1 MINRTLAPD
10 YKENIDLNLTPPNKD
25 RLASGVPFYA
35 LEGGTEEVL
44 RIELMF
50 DAGIRREKQAF
61 VAMATNALLQEG
73 TRSFTSEQIATL
85 LDSKGAFIQAS
96 CGKDQ
101 ASLILFCLHRHLK
114 SMLELLNELAFYPS
128 FPQKELTTY
137 RQNEQHKLAIELE
150 KVGSQVRY
158 HFPGK
163 IFGTKH
169 PYGKT
174 PAPSDFQHL
183 TTEALNHFHQNYYL
197 AGEMKILVA
206 GKNTATAKLL
216 IEEVLDIPKQ
226 KQSLQP
232 VNWGLHVPPA
242 AETFVLPYPEA
253 SQDAIR
259 MGLQTINRYH
269 PDYTR
274 LYITNLLLGGF
285 FGSRLMKSIREEQG
299 LTYGISS
306 ALVPLQ
312 YSGYFVVHAEVTQQA
327 AYKVQEEISKEIKR
341 IQQEPVTQEE
351 LTLLKNFALGDM
363 LRSFDGPFE
372 SAAMYRAVIDNELPL
387 DYYNGVLKRI
397 QNIQASD
404 IQQTAQ
410 EYLSTEKMVT
420 VIAGAYQ

>member
-1 MINRTLAPD
+1 MNRTIAPP
-10 YKENIDLNLTPPNKD
+10 YKENIDIKLTPPKKEV
-25 RLASGVPFYA
+25 LSSGVPFYA
-35 LEGGTEEVL
+35 LEGGTEEVV
-44 RIELMF
+44 RVELMF
-50 DAGIRREKQAF
+50 DAGMRREKEPF

-73 TRSFTSEQIATL
+73 TRSFNSEQIATM
-85 LDSKGAFIQAS
+85 LDSKGAFIQAN

-101 ASLILFCLHRHLK
+101 ASLTLFCLNRHLK
-114 SMLELLNELAFYPS
+114 RMLELMNELAFYPS
-128 FPQKELTTY
+128 FPQKELNTY
-137 RQNEQHKLAIELE
+137 KQNEEHKLAIELE

-183 TTEALNHFHQNYYL
+183 TTDALKDFHQSYYPS
-197 AGEMKILVA
+197 GKMKVLVA
-206 GKNTATAKLL
+206 GKDTSTAKKL
-216 IEEVLDIPKQ
+216 IEEVLDLPKQ
-226 KQSLQP
+226 QQTLEP
-232 VNWGLHVPPA
+232 VAWGAHVPPSGK
-242 AETFVLPYPEA
+242 TIILPYPEA

-312 YSGYFVVHAEVTQQA
+312 YSGYFVIHAEVTQEA
-327 AYKVQEEISKEIKR
+327 AYKVQEEIVKEIQR
-341 IQQEPVTQEE
+341 IQHEPILQEE
-351 LTLLKNFALGDM
+351 LTLLKNFSLGEM

-397 QNIQASD
+397 QNIEPND

-410 EYLSTEKMVT
+410 KYLSPEKMVT
-420 VIAGAYQ
+420 LIAGAYE